1 MLTFKANADA
11 AILAASIAGTAGVTY
26 VATRMSVE
34 VSCPGFS
41 CCGFTANSAG
51 FTFWSCA
58 STGSGKE
65 MVTRHRFILIGL
77 CVVSVTLVI
86 AAPAH
91 AQSAAVLDDIVTQFQ
106 SRAAGWEGALHS
118 FALNTFDILAAIELA
133 WPAFRLAFRGA
144 DVSEWLAEIV
154 NQIFFLGFFLALLEN
169 SVTWGQAIVNSFR
182 QAASTAGG
190 TGLAPSG
197 VFTAGVDLAQKVT

>member
-58 STGSGKE
+58 STGSRKE

-86 AAPAH
+86 AAPGAR
-91 AQSAAVLDDIVTQFQ
+91 SIGR
-106 SRAAGWEGALHS
+106 RAG
-118 FALNTFDILAAIELA
+118 
-133 WPAFRLAFRGA
+133 
-144 DVSEWLAEIV
+144 
-154 NQIFFLGFFLALLEN
+154 
-169 SVTWGQAIVNSFR
+169 
-182 QAASTAGG
+182 
-190 TGLAPSG
+190 
-197 VFTAGVDLAQKVT
+197 